1 MGRIAKFGREEM
13 ARAALELA
21 AERGPQ
27 AVTVA
32 AIAAAIGAPTGSIY
46 HRFDSREELLAEI
59 WMDVVESFQ
68 RGFVERLATASDI
81 DGAAAAACF
90 MAEWVRGHLREAR
103 LLLLHHRRDF
113 VSATWPPSL
122 VERAAA
128 LEPAMGAALGGFAKR
143 AFGRADRE
151 IMARVRFALLDAPFG
166 GIKPYVQE
174 NKAAPRQ
181 LDAMVSATV
190 RAVLG
195 GIAR

>member
-1 MGRIAKFGREEM
+1 MGRIAKFGREDM

-68 RGFVERLATASDI
+68 RGFIERLATASDI

-90 MAEWVRGHLREAR
+90 MAEWVPHGGGELCPQNLPWGAPAAF
-103 LLLLHHRRDF
+103 DQF
-113 VSATWPPSL
+113 VRSVLFSAC
-122 VERAAA
+122 R
-128 LEPAMGAALGGFAKR
+128 
-143 AFGRADRE
+143 
-151 IMARVRFALLDAPFG
+151 
-166 GIKPYVQE
+166 
-174 NKAAPRQ
+174 
-181 LDAMVSATV
+181 
-190 RAVLG
+190 
-195 GIAR
+195 